1 MKNNGAQKK
10 FEKFSSGLTFPLGL
24 KEMSTSVI
32 LFGTYEGGV
41 VGFSAVVEKD
51 GSVELEQFLSTPCHI
66 GCVRSLASIGR
77 YAVTGGTDEMINVFD
92 VAKRLQLG
100 NMGGSVH
107 TSTIT
112 ALAVTENPALLVSG
126 CEDGQIAIT
135 RVKDFQ
141 TLKSFKGHRSAVLG
155 LSVHPSGKAA
165 LSVSTDNT
173 LRMWDLTR
181 GTCAAVRTICP
192 LKRPNTGR
200 GIVSQGTMIVK
211 YTPLGSRYVILLP
224 GGKVEVCSSTSLEV
238 AEYLGSI
245 TSIAPL
251 SEDVFIAGDSK
262 GTLIALRIEGQSVSV
277 VAELPELHSAR
288 MRGVARLASG
298 SSDLLSLASVCA
310 DGRIVFTKFDTAT
323 NTLEHMRSVETGMR
337 ITCFTSNC

>member
-1 MKNNGAQKK
+1 MAPYNWEHLPRISTVLNAFGTHNRYHHGSTLVGLALSVMKNNGAQKK

-155 LSVHPSGKAA
+155 PVGVDGQHASYVGPHSRHMCGCANHLPS
-165 LSVSTDNT
+165 
-173 LRMWDLTR
+173 
-181 GTCAAVRTICP
+181 
-192 LKRPNTGR
+192 
-200 GIVSQGTMIVK
+200 
-211 YTPLGSRYVILLP
+211 
-224 GGKVEVCSSTSLEV
+224 
-238 AEYLGSI
+238 
-245 TSIAPL
+245 
-251 SEDVFIAGDSK
+251 
-262 GTLIALRIEGQSVSV
+262 
-277 VAELPELHSAR
+277 
-288 MRGVARLASG
+288 
-298 SSDLLSLASVCA
+298 
-310 DGRIVFTKFDTAT
+310 
-323 NTLEHMRSVETGMR
+323 
-337 ITCFTSNC
+337 